1 MAMAVAIILGIGL
14 LVGIGAL
21 SLLSG
26 ALNFLF
32 VRPKIEILKS
42 KFGAS
47 GFAFSFVWDQN
58 AEPFKFDR
66 LKIQVFNPFGTPT
79 QMEITREFEG
89 SGNDFARDLDLGA
102 KFIDL
107 ISIKG
112 LDSATVE
119 IEVAS
124 SNDSI
129 THHISM
135 KGNTFLSKYKSA
147 ILTVDEANNK
157 FSAPAEKARF
167 EIPERTFI
175 SPPLPK
181 TGKALKIAT
190 NPEFAAQFAGVGTS
204 GDTGGSV
211 AVANTAGWFTA
222 NTSTFTT
229 GQIITVSGT
238 LTGNATITG
247 YVDPTTYY
255 VVDTNGTTTFQLAAS
270 EGAANIVTAAGNTR
284 GLTFSEA
291 VSTTAKSGADP
302 VTWTNGTGDLT
313 LAQVQNYTS

>member
-211 AVANTAGWFTA
+211 AVANFSVTKVWIEPGCIVCDACEGIFPEVFEVTDTTCLIRPGAPLNDGLKIQDAAEACPVEVIKFTK
-222 NTSTFTT
+222 
-229 GQIITVSGT
+229 
-238 LTGNATITG
+238 
-247 YVDPTTYY
+247 
-255 VVDTNGTTTFQLAAS
+255 AS
-270 EGAANIVTAAGNTR
+270 
-284 GLTFSEA
+284 
-291 VSTTAKSGADP
+291 
-302 VTWTNGTGDLT
+302 
-313 LAQVQNYTS
+313 

>member
-1 MAMAVAIILGIGL
+1 MNTTFMAMAVAIILGIGL

-32 VRPKIEILKS
+32 VKPKIEILKS
-42 KFGAS
+42 KFGKN

-79 QMEITREFEG
+79 QMEITREFEA

-107 ISIKG
+107 VSIKG

-124 SNDSI
+124 SKESI
-129 THHISM
+129 THHVSM
-135 KGNTFLSKYKSA
+135 KGNTFLSKYNSA
-147 ILTVDEANNK
+147 TQTVDEANNK
-157 FSAPAEKARF
+157 LAAPAEKARF

-190 NPEFAAQFAGVGTS
+190 NPEFAGQFSGASAG
-204 GDTGGSV
+204 GDTGG
-211 AVANTAGWFTA
+211 
-222 NTSTFTT
+222 
-229 GQIITVSGT
+229 
-238 LTGNATITG
+238 
-247 YVDPTTYY
+247 
-255 VVDTNGTTTFQLAAS
+255 
-270 EGAANIVTAAGNTR
+270 GAAAAANFIVSKVWIEPGCIVCDACEGIFPEVFEVTDTTCLIRPGAPLNDGLKIQDAA
-284 GLTFSEA
+284 EA
-291 VSTTAKSGADP
+291 CP
-302 VTWTNGTGDLT
+302 VEVIKFTK
-313 LAQVQNYTS
+313 AS